1 MAINQGKVLLT
12 ASELSIS
19 IGTQTLLDQA
29 SLTIHDGERIGLVG
43 RNGCGKSTFMKILT
57 GAEDVASGI
66 ITRATGL
73 TVSYLPQD
81 FAVDVERT
89 VAENIRDGQQR
100 VYDALK
106 RYESLPLESQEHAE
120 LEQWFNIH
128 NQWNPESRLKA
139 YMSALRTP
147 PADALC
153 KNLSGGERRRVAL
166 ARAVAAEPD
175 LLLLDEPTNHLD
187 VKTVEWIEKFI
198 SSWQG
203 ACIFITHDRY
213 FLDNLATRIVELDRG
228 KFYTYDGNYSDFL
241 IGKAERHELEEKS
254 EQKRQHFL
262 RTEINW
268 VRSNPKA
275 RTRRN
280 QGRLKRF
287 NAIADEAPPEKDE
300 DIELI
305 IPPAE
310 RLGNKVAAMH
320 DVSLSFGDTKLFDKF
335 NLVFEPGCRLGIV
348 GRNGCGKT
356 TLLKMLT
363 GELAPD
369 SGKIEVAE
377 TVKFNY
383 IDQNRLKLN
392 PRNTVI
398 EEISDDREFVKLG
411 NDTIKIWS
419 YLKRFLFTDERINTT
434 VELLSGGEKARLII
448 AKILKD
454 GGNFLILDEPTNDLD
469 LSTLRLLE
477 DALAIYK
484 GCVITVSHD
493 RWFLNRVCNGIL
505 GFEDNGEIVFQMGD
519 YDYYLE
525 KHAKRPTTPAPGKAP
540 AKTEVKNKKK
550 ARKLSYKE
558 QRELESMEERILE
571 AETEVEELET
581 MFSSPD
587 FFSKHGDQAEALHA
601 KLDKTQKELQ
611 SMYTRWEELELL
623 KEALEANN

>member
-1 MAINQGKVLLT
+1 MPPFNEKVLLT
-12 ASELSIS
+12 ASELTIN

-29 SLTIHDGERIGLVG
+29 SLTIHEGERIGLVG

-57 GAEDVASGI
+57 GVEIPSSGD

-81 FAVDVERT
+81 FAVDISRT

-106 RYESLPLESQEHAE
+106 RYESLPLESPEHAE
-120 LEQWFNIH
+120 LEQWLNLH

-147 PADALC
+147 PGDMLC
-153 KNLSGGERRRVAL
+153 ENLSGGERRRVAL

-187 VKTVEWIEKFI
+187 VKTVEWIEAFMA
-198 SSWQG
+198 SWRG
-203 ACIFITHDRY
+203 TCIFVTHDRY

-228 KFYTYDGNYSDFL
+228 KFYSYDGNYSDFM
-241 IGKAERHELEEKS
+241 IGKAQRHELEEKS

-287 NAIADEAPPEKDE
+287 NAIAAEAPPEKDE
-300 DIELI
+300 DIELV
-305 IPPAE
+305 IPPAD
-310 RLGNKVAAMH
+310 RLGNKVAAMNE
-320 DVSLSFGDTKLFDKF
+320 VSISFDDTNLFDKF
-335 NLVFEPGCRLGIV
+335 DFVFEPGCRIGIV

-369 SGKIEVAE
+369 SGNIEVAE

-392 PRNTVI
+392 PANTVI
-398 EEISDDREFVKLG
+398 QEISDDREFVKLG
-411 NDTIKIWS
+411 NETIKVWS

-434 VELLSGGEKARLII
+434 VERLSGGEKARLII

-477 DALAIYK
+477 EALAAYD

-493 RWFLNRVCNGIL
+493 RWFLNRVCTSIL
-505 GFEDNGEIVFQMGD
+505 GFEDNGEIIYELGD
-519 YDYYLE
+519 YDNYLG
-525 KHAKRPTTPAPGKAP
+525 KRAGRITAPAPVKEP
-540 AKTEVKNKKK
+540 AKAENRVKNK
-550 ARKLSYKE
+550 AGKLSYKD

-571 AETEVEELET
+571 TETEIEEINSK
-581 MFSSPD
+581 FSSPD
-587 FFSKHGDQAEALHA
+587 FFTDHGHEAEELHA
-601 KLDKTQKELQ
+601 KLETLQEELQ
-611 SMYTRWEELELL
+611 AMYARWEELETL
-623 KEALEANN
+623 KAELES

>member
-1 MAINQGKVLLT
+1 MPPFNEKVLLT
-12 ASELSIS
+12 ASELTIN

-29 SLTIHDGERIGLVG
+29 SLTIHEGERIGLVG

-57 GAEDVASGI
+57 GVEIPSSGA

-81 FAVDVERT
+81 FAVDISRT

-106 RYESLPLESQEHAE
+106 RYESLPLESPEHAE
-120 LEQWFNIH
+120 LEQWLNLH

-147 PADALC
+147 PGNMLC
-153 KNLSGGERRRVAL
+153 ENLSGGERRRVAL

-187 VKTVEWIEKFI
+187 VKTVEWIEAFMA
-198 SSWQG
+198 SWQG
-203 ACIFITHDRY
+203 ACIFVTHDRY

-228 KFYTYDGNYSDFL
+228 KFYSYDGNYSDFL
-241 IGKAERHELEEKS
+241 IGKAQRHELEEKS

-287 NAIADEAPPEKDE
+287 NDIAAEAPPEKDE
-300 DIELI
+300 DIELV
-305 IPPAE
+305 IPPAD
-310 RLGNKVAAMH
+310 RLGNKVAAMNK
-320 DVSLSFGDTKLFDKF
+320 VSISFGDTKLFDKF
-335 NLVFEPGCRLGIV
+335 DFVFEPGCRIGIV

-363 GELAPD
+363 GEQYPD
-369 SGKIEVAE
+369 SGSIEVAE

-392 PRNTVI
+392 PTNTVI
-398 EEISDDREFVKLG
+398 QEISDDREFVKLG
-411 NDTIKIWS
+411 NETIKVWS

-434 VELLSGGEKARLII
+434 VERLSGGEKARLII

-477 DALAIYK
+477 EALAAYN
-484 GCVITVSHD
+484 GCVLTVSHD
-493 RWFLNRVCNGIL
+493 RWFLNRVCTSIL
-505 GFEDNGEIVFQMGD
+505 GFEDNGDIIYKLGD
-519 YDYYLE
+519 YDNYL
-525 KHAKRPTTPAPGKAP
+525 AKRAGRITAQAPVKEP
-540 AKTEVKNKKK
+540 AKAETRVKNK
-550 ARKLSYKE
+550 ANKLSYKD

-571 AETEVEELET
+571 TEAEIEEINT
-581 MFSSPD
+581 KFSSPD
-587 FFSKHGDQAEALHA
+587 FFTDHGHEAEELHA
-601 KLDKTQKELQ
+601 KLETLQEELQ
-611 SMYTRWEELELL
+611 TMYARWEELETL
-623 KEALEANN
+623 KAELEG

>member
-1 MAINQGKVLLT
+1 MPPFNEKVLLT
-12 ASELSIS
+12 ASELTIN

-29 SLTIHDGERIGLVG
+29 SLTIHEGERIGLVG

-57 GAEDVASGI
+57 GAEIPSSGI
-66 ITRATGL
+66 VTRTTGL

-81 FAVDVERT
+81 FAVDISRT

-106 RYESLPLESQEHAE
+106 RYESLPLESPEHAE
-120 LEQWFNIH
+120 LEQWLNLH

-147 PADALC
+147 PGDMLC
-153 KNLSGGERRRVAL
+153 ENLSGGERRRVAL

-187 VKTVEWIEKFI
+187 VKTVEWIEDFMA
-198 SSWQG
+198 SWRG
-203 ACIFITHDRY
+203 TCIFVTHDRY

-228 KFYTYDGNYSDFL
+228 KFYSYDGNYSDFL
-241 IGKAERHELEEKS
+241 IGKAQRHELEEKS

-287 NAIADEAPPEKDE
+287 NAIAAEAPPERDE
-300 DIELI
+300 DIELV
-305 IPPAE
+305 IPPAD
-310 RLGNKVAAMH
+310 RLGNKVAAMNE
-320 DVSLSFGDTKLFDKF
+320 VSISFGNTRLFDKF
-335 NLVFEPGCRLGIV
+335 DFVFEPGCRIGIV

-369 SGKIEVAE
+369 SGSIEVAE

-392 PRNTVI
+392 PTNTVI
-398 EEISDDREFVKLG
+398 QEISDDREFVKLG
-411 NDTIKIWS
+411 SETIKVWS

-434 VELLSGGEKARLII
+434 VERLSGGEKARLII

-477 DALAIYK
+477 EALAAYD

-493 RWFLNRVCNGIL
+493 RWFLNRVCTSIL
-505 GFEDNGEIVFQMGD
+505 GFEDNDEIIYELGD
-519 YDYYLE
+519 YDNYLE
-525 KHAKRPTTPAPGKAP
+525 KRAGRISAPAPVKEP
-540 AKTEVKNKKK
+540 AKAETRVKNK
-550 ARKLSYKE
+550 AGKLSYKD

-571 AETEVEELET
+571 TEAEIEGINSK
-581 MFSSPD
+581 FSSPD
-587 FFSKHGDQAEALHA
+587 FFTDHGHEAEELHA
-601 KLDKTQKELQ
+601 KLETLQEELQ
-611 SMYTRWEELELL
+611 AMYARWEELEIL
-623 KEALEANN
+623 KAELES